1 MQQQNQNQDLP
12 IDFREPM
19 KYAEQAD
26 TGPGEVGASVDIPT
40 LARQDI
46 AAQKKPEQDKFLEL
60 DTKFNKLMGLTNKPD
75 LNQTDI
81 DAVLGNNRL
90 VGDMEITP
98 QYLQSIQN
106 NQTEQAL
113 LYEDFF
119 KEEVVPTAKVD
130 TTITPFYDQETQEV
144 RLPKEASKLPVKQQ
158 DILRDAAQRS
168 AEVAQLLDRSFGED
182 SPLPQLGKQ
191 SH

>member
-12 IDFREPM
+12 IDFRKPVR
-19 KYAEQAD
+19 YAKQAD
-26 TGPGEVGASVDIPT
+26 TGPGMVGASVDIPT

-46 AAQKKPEQDKFLEL
+46 AAQKKPEQDKFIAL
-60 DTKFNKLMGLTNKPD
+60 DMKFNKLMGLANKPD

-81 DAVLGNNRL
+81 DTVLGDSRL
-90 VGDMEITP
+90 IGDMEITP

-119 KEEVVPTAKVD
+119 KEEVVTTAKAG
-130 TTITPFYDQETQEV
+130 TTISPFFDQETQTV
-144 RLPKEASKLPVKQQ
+144 RLPKEALKLPKVQQ
-158 DILRDAAQRS
+158 EILIDATLI
-168 AEVAQLLDRSFGED
+168 VT
-182 SPLPQLGKQ
+182 GKQ
-191 SH
+191 PLL